1 MAKTET
7 SARKAPRR
15 APRVVPRPPVGEGA
29 SSGGMEDFFKIVRRP
44 RGSPLRGL
52 GDLQLVEAVKR
63 GVPVRAIYALI
74 DHNILTKSEID
85 SLVMP
90 RRTLTHRER
99 RKEPLN
105 AIESERVLRIARI
118 VALAQDTFANRGKA
132 ATWLRR
138 PNRLFGGKVPLAMAD
153 TEPGG
158 RIVEDLLQR
167 IAHGIAA

>member
-1 MAKTET
+1 MSKAET
-7 SARKAPRR
+7 SAGKAPRR
-15 APRVVPRPPVGEGA
+15 ASRAVPRIPTGEDTFSEGI
-29 SSGGMEDFFKIVRRP
+29 EDFFKIVSRP
-44 RGSPLRGL
+44 RGSLTRVL
-52 GDLQLVEAVKR
+52 GDLHLVETVKR
-63 GVPVRAIYALI
+63 GVPVSAIYALI
-74 DHNILTKSEID
+74 DHNVLTKSEVD

-90 RRTLTHRER
+90 RRTLAHRER

-118 VALAQDTFANRGKA
+118 AAIAEDTFANSEKA

-138 PNRLFGGKVPLAMAD
+138 PSRLFGGKAPLAMAD

-158 RIVEDLLQR
+158 RMVEGVLQR